1 MASRFYVTTP
11 IYYINDVPH
20 LGTAYTTVAAD
31 VLARYHRL
39 RGAKSFFLTGTDE
52 HGLKIERVARE
63 RGMSAR
69 DFSNE
74 MSVPFRQAWPQ
85 LDCHYDH
92 FVRTTDPEHEKGV
105 AELWTKIK
113 AKGELYLGSYE
124 GWYCVG
130 CEAYYT
136 EKELETGGI
145 CPIHKTAAER
155 IREPTYFFKLSSY
168 ADRLLAFYEKN
179 PGFVQP
185 TTRMNE
191 V

>member
-1 MASRFYVTTP
+1 M
-11 IYYINDVPH
+11 
-20 LGTAYTTVAAD
+20 
-31 VLARYHRL
+31 
-39 RGAKSFFLTGTDE
+39 
-52 HGLKIERVARE
+52 
-63 RGMSAR
+63 
-69 DFSNE
+69 
-74 MSVPFRQAWPQ
+74 
-85 LDCHYDH
+85 
-92 FVRTTDPEHEKGV
+92 

-145 CPIHKTAAER
+145 CPLHKTPAER

-168 ADRLLAFYEKN
+168 ADRLLAFYEKS

-191 V
+191 VKSFVRGGLDDLSVSRTTFSWGSAAASSTRAGSAD